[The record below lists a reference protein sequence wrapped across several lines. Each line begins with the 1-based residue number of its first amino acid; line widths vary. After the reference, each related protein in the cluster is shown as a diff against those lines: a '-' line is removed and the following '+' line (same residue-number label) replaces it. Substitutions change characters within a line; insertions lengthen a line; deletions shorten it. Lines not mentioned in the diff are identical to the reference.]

1 MSPITNTYPA
11 IWMGVVKTLAVIK
24 ELPHSGRDKS
34 PAIQIDIATI
44 VNNRGRFIYS
54 KKFNIFVDKNF
65 GCDLWSPKNKSP
77 NIINEEKMA

>member
-1 MSPITNTYPA
+1 MTNRYPA
-11 IWMGVVKTLAVIK
+11 MWMGVVLSLAAFNAF
-24 ELPHSGRDKS
+24 PHSGRDKS

-54 KKFNIFVDKNF
+54 KKFNIFVDENF
-65 GCDLWSPKNKSP
+65 ERDLWSPKNKSP